1 MILRVYTLYNNDD
14 VIVIAQLCSQ
24 GVDENRTR
32 KNVSKKGQRS
42 SNKFKPKQCASQSNT
57 VVMAER

>member
-1 MILRVYTLYNNDD
+1 MILRVSTLYNNDD

-32 KNVSKKGQRS
+32 KKREQ
-42 SNKFKPKQCASQSNT
+42 
-57 VVMAER
+57 ERATQ